1 MLACGRA
8 RLWLA
13 GPGLEEADVDRFT
26 RMIRLVTGLG
36 MVAAGT
42 SLAAPAGLEIHRWW
56 QAESTVSP
64 ALPAG
69 GFAPAAGPQPSVS
82 AAQHPGTDSTAP
94 VGWSLPGRA
103 AEGGDAA
110 GPVTLNPD
118 YVLPPPPGPLPPVAV
133 PPANGH
139 AALATAYRSTLEV
152 PPPPLLDGQQPPPLA
167 PGWSGRQP
175 DAGQRPAGPTPQAM
189 VYVIRDGDDLTGIAS
204 RFYGHPAAAAAIWEA
219 NRGLVPDPGILPIGA
234 TILLPHPDA
243 VAGLTPTGQR
253 APTIEPAGFSGRV
266 RGFGQMSP

>member
-1 MLACGRA
+1 MDRLA
-8 RLWLA
+8 
-13 GPGLEEADVDRFT
+13 

-42 SLAAPAGLEIHRWW
+42 SLTAPAALEMHRWW
-56 QAESTVSP
+56 QAHSSAASLPSAGFVTLQEGSQPSASLAGTAGADPTALDSRSLPSRAVAGEPTAADP
-64 ALPAG
+64 AL
-69 GFAPAAGPQPSVS
+69 
-82 AAQHPGTDSTAP
+82 
-94 VGWSLPGRA
+94 
-103 AEGGDAA
+103 
-110 GPVTLNPD
+110 LNHD
-118 YVLPPPPGPLPPVAV
+118 YVLPPPPVPLPPVAS
-133 PPANGH
+133 PPTQAG

-175 DAGQRPAGPTPQAM
+175 EAGQRPAGPALQSM

-243 VAGLTPTGQR
+243 VAGLAPPGPR
-253 APTIEPAGFSGRV
+253 VPTIEPAGFSGRV
-266 RGFGQMSP
+266 RAFGQTSP

>member
-1 MLACGRA
+1 M
-8 RLWLA
+8 
-13 GPGLEEADVDRFT
+13 DRFA

-42 SLAAPAGLEIHRWW
+42 SLAAPAGLELHRWW
-56 QAESTVSP
+56 QAQSNVSP
-64 ALPAG
+64 MPPAG
-69 GFAPAAGPQPSVS
+69 VVAPLESSQPSVPPAWIRS
-82 AAQHPGTDSTAP
+82 TDSTAP
-94 VGWSLPGRA
+94 GGWSLPGRGVA
-103 AEGGDAA
+103 GGPDAA
-110 GPVTLNPD
+110 GPVALDRN
-118 YVLPPPPGPLPPVAV
+118 YVMPTPPGPLPPVAS
-133 PPANGH
+133 PTTQGH

-243 VAGLTPTGQR
+243 VSGLASTGPR

-266 RGFGQMSP
+266 TAFGQTSP